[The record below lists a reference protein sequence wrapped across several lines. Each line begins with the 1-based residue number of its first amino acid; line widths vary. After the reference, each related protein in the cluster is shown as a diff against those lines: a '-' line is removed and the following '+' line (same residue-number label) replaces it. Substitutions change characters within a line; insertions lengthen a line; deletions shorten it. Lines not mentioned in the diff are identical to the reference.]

1 MIDKKTVE
9 DLFYILEPNVD
20 MNTGNSGD
28 GLYGNYCE
36 WKNLND
42 YDDETLKNLLEY
54 FLDKLPKEKKY
65 SERKDIITFLRTQGV
80 PEKTAY
86 EFEKNF
92 PFSQGYFNVDE
103 SDYLYKQ
110 YGIEYIKYVEEV
122 ESLKNLIKCQSDP
135 LTIKA
140 LLFAV
145 FSLTESYM
153 KQVIWDMVPSIE
165 ENIKNDFFKK
175 ILKKHI
181 VGSLKYMDKTV
192 GLSKEL
198 GLNIKQ
204 LPHNDLRNVLA
215 HNIGVPSVIDL
226 NIIYTQ
232 KDENE
237 NTQDIMEVI
246 AELLKYAKDIKV

>member
-9 DLFYILEPNVD
+9 DLFDILKPNVD

-36 WKNLND
+36 WKNLDD
-42 YDDETLKNLLEY
+42 YDDETLKTLQEY
-54 FLDKLPKEKKY
+54 FLDKLPKVKKY
-65 SERKDIITFLRTQGV
+65 SKRKDVITFLRAQGV
-80 PEKTAY
+80 PEETAY
-86 EFEKNF
+86 EFEEDF

-103 SDYLYKQ
+103 SDYLYNQ
-110 YGIEYIKYVEEV
+110 YGIKYIKYVEEV
-122 ESLKNLIKCQSDP
+122 ESLKNLIKSQSDP

-153 KQVIWDMVPSIE
+153 KQVIWDTVPSIE
-165 ENIKNDFFKK
+165 ENVKNDFFKK

-181 VGSLKYMDKTV
+181 DESLRYMDKTV

-204 LPHNDLRNVLA
+204 LPHTGLRNVLA
-215 HNIGVPSVIDL
+215 HNIGVPFVVDL

-237 NTQDIMEVI
+237 TTQDIMAVI
-246 AELLKYAKDIKV
+246 DDLLKYAMDIRI